1 VTCAV
6 TRNDRKD
13 VADREG
19 VADRADVADWE
30 QVTDREGIA
39 DREDAVDI
47 QVLKIEKYYQ
57 STSLSCSPTKP
68 TVEGENLIRDDGP
81 QLRTT

>member
-6 TRNDRKD
+6 TRNDRED

-19 VADRADVADWE
+19 VADRADVPDRE
-30 QVTDREGIA
+30 QVADREGIA

-47 QVLKIEKYYQ
+47 RVLKIEKYYQ
-57 STSLSCSPTKP
+57 STLSCSPTKP
-68 TVEGENLIRDDGP
+68 TVEGENLTGDDGP

>member
-6 TRNDRKD
+6 TKNDRED
-13 VADREG
+13 VTDREG
-19 VADRADVADWE
+19 VADRADVPDRE
-30 QVTDREGIA
+30 QVADREGIA

-47 QVLKIEKYYQ
+47 RVLEIEKYYQ
-57 STSLSCSPTKP
+57 STSISCSPTKP
-68 TVEGENLIRDDGP
+68 TVEGKNLPGDYGP